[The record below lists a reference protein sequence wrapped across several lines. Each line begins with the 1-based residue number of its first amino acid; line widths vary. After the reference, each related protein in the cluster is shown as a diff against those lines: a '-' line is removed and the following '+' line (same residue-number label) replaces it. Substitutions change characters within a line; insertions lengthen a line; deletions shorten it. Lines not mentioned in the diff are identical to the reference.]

1 MTKLLQGA
9 LFKRFRDQIMGTV
22 AAQDPGCGKKKKPKS
37 QTKNGSTERTSET
50 TGVCWEMAAPTKG
63 RLYENQDKKRTQ

>member
-22 AAQDPGCGKKKKPKS
+22 AAQDPGCGKKKKPK
-37 QTKNGSTERTSET
+37 R
-50 TGVCWEMAAPTKG
+50 VCWETAAPTKD
-63 RLYENQDKKRTQ
+63 RPYKNQGKTRTLR